1 MKKTSE
7 KVSPVVGFVICI
19 TLMLILGVV
28 LFQTTTGKMTFVS
41 SEAKGLTTIVMMVA
55 MAIVAVIATNTWKR
69 WHGATLTEERP
80 APVATAPVAPATT
93 APATTA
99 PVAPTAK
106 KITRAYLQQQAA
118 LVDDRMVEA
127 EEVYEAAEQLQDE
140 YMADKSDYEQKLA
153 KAMAHRLPPQQP

>member
-93 APATTA
+93 AP
-99 PVAPTAK
+99 VAPTAK

-153 KAMAHRLPPQQP
+153 KAMARRLPPQQP

>member
-1 MKKTSE
+1 MKKTSK

-28 LFQTTTGKMTFVS
+28 LFQTATGKMTFVS

-80 APVATAPVAPATT
+80 APVATAPV

-153 KAMAHRLPPQQP
+153 KAMARRLPPQQP

>member
-28 LFQTTTGKMTFVS
+28 LFQTATGKMTFVS

-80 APVATAPVAPATT
+80 APVATAPV

-153 KAMAHRLPPQQP
+153 KAMARRLPPQQP